1 MCVEMPPKYLAEMI
15 CDRIAASKVYKG
27 KDYSNDC
34 PLQYFLS
41 RKDKAQMNAQTAE
54 KLEYFLTLLAEKGE
68 KAMFTELKKFLKE
81 NKRKKK

>member
-1 MCVEMPPKYLAEMI
+1 
-15 CDRIAASKVYKG
+15 
-27 KDYSNDC
+27 
-34 PLQYFLS
+34 
-41 RKDKAQMNAQTAE
+41 MNAQTAE